1 MGWNRNVKRFEGKF
15 LRQFKFEEW
24 VSGNV
29 QFIQIMWEIFA
40 ESILNI
46 EIEKKFTYGN
56 VV

>member
-1 MGWNRNVKRFEGKF
+1 MKRFEGKF